1 MVDAAVQKRA
11 VVRDEQK
18 AGLFGQIPAD
28 ERAARLVE
36 MVRRLVDEQ
45 IPALAR
51 EKQRQQDLRLLAAGK
66 YPHLTL
72 NIFCRQ
78 TTLCQCCATLI
89 LREGRELLPQCFQ
102 TGFGC
107 ALHFLLKIAD
117 VQIIS
122 LLHRSEKRR
131 DLAQNTAEQCRLTD
145 TVCAGQ
151 HQTLPSLHQQING
164 TG

>member
-66 YPHLTL
+66 
-72 NIFCRQ
+72 CGKR
-78 TTLCQCCATLI
+78 A
-89 LREGRELLPQCFQ
+89 
-102 TGFGC
+102 
-107 ALHFLLKIAD
+107 
-117 VQIIS
+117 VQRVVR
-122 LLHRSEKRR
+122 HE
-131 DLAQNTAEQCRLTD
+131 
-145 TVCAGQ
+145 
-151 HQTLPSLHQQING
+151 
-164 TG
+164 